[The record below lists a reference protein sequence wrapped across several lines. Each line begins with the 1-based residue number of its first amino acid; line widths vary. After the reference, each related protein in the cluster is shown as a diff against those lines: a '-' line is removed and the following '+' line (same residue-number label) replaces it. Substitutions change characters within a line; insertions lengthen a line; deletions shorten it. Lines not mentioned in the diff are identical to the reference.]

1 MDKTVAG
8 VLGAVGA
15 LVAGTSAQAATAQS
29 VLHAVSYADL
39 LRPIANPV
47 EKLRAL
53 DAQDVALLQEAQ
65 YYYPPPYYYYHHHH
79 HHNRYYRPRYYHYH
93 HHHHH
98 HHHHNGYG
106 RFDYD

>member
-15 LVAGTSAQAATAQS
+15 LVAGTSAQAATPES
-29 VLHAVSYADL
+29 VLHASSYAEL
-39 LRPIANPV
+39 LRPISNAV
-47 EKLRAL
+47 ETLRAL
-53 DAQDVALLQEAQ
+53 DSQEAARLQEAQ
-65 YYYPPPYYYYHHHH
+65 YYYYPPPAYYYHHH
-79 HHNRYYRPRYYHYH
+79 HHNRYYRPRYYH

-106 RFDYD
+106 GFYFER